1 MTEHSRKSRWAASA
15 AMIALTACSAGD
27 GRPTAH
33 FDSAVAVSRSSS
45 VGTAPMFAVSRDGHE
60 AVVWV
65 SAPNGGAEGS
75 LFLNVDG
82 RQASTLSDSIGPIE
96 AHGEAPPKL
105 VYGTDGSL
113 NVVYVVGKEVPGR
126 RFPLAALRFARSTDG
141 GRTWGA
147 PVTVTDDSS
156 TFGSH
161 NFHALHAAEDG
172 TLYAAWLDGRHG
184 KSSAY
189 VTRST
194 DGGRTWAPNVRVSA
208 GEACPCCRTSL
219 ATGVDGTLYLAWRQ
233 VYPGNIRDVVVAR
246 SSDRGATWS
255 EPVRVHEDNWV
266 FDACPHAGPS
276 LQVDKAGRVHIA
288 WWTGK
293 EGSAGVFYARSDDG
307 AKTFGAPIALGVAE
321 FSRPAHVQLALGA
334 NDVVAAVWDDGT
346 LQTPQIVLRASH
358 DGGKTFGDVERLSAP
373 GKAAAFPVLGMTRT
387 GVAVAWSEE
396 DSAVA
401 TMREHSHPNMKD
413 PHAVMKMEAV
423 GEAQVMVRRGTLG
436 GAAPKAVSAT
446 GFRPLGV
453 GDLAPR
459 YEAVSLAGDTLR
471 VGGGEGGASQPV
483 TLVNVWAT
491 WCESCREEFA
501 DLDRISKD
509 YAKRGVRVVSVSVDQ
524 GSSAGVQRFV
534 DAVRPSF
541 PVAHDPAGR
550 IQRLYAAVGVPST
563 YVVGA
568 DGRVVWKLT
577 GNLHA
582 DPGQVREEL
591 DKALSR

>member
-1 MTEHSRKSRWAASA
+1 MSLTKKVAIVLGVTCSVAVG
-15 AMIALTACSAGD
+15 LTACTNSSAGA
-27 GRPTAH
+27 TAR
-33 FDSAVAVSRSSS
+33 FDSAVAISRSSS

-65 SAPNGGAEGS
+65 SAPDGGAAGS

-82 RQASTLSDSIGPIE
+82 KQASTLRDAIGPIE

-105 VYGTDGSL
+105 VYGGDGSL
-113 NVVYVVGKEVPGR
+113 NVVYVVGKEVPGK
-126 RFPLAALRFARSTDG
+126 RFPLAALRFARSVDG
-141 GRTWGA
+141 GKTWSV

-161 NFHALHAAEDG
+161 NFHALHASADG
-172 TLYAAWLDGRHG
+172 TLYVSWLDGRHG

-194 DGGRTWAPNVRVSA
+194 DGGRTWAPNVRVSVT
-208 GEACPCCRTSL
+208 EACPCCRTAL

-233 VYPGNIRDVVVAR
+233 VYPGNVRDVVVAR
-246 SSDRGATWS
+246 SNDKGATWS

-276 LQVDKAGRVHIA
+276 LQVDGAGRVHVA

-293 EGSAGVFYARSDDG
+293 EGAAGVYYTRSNDG
-307 AKTFGAPIALGVAE
+307 AKTFDTPVALGVAQ
-321 FSRPAHVQLALGA
+321 FSRPAHVQLAV
-334 NDVVAAVWDDGT
+334 DDSVVAAVWDDGT
-346 LQTPQIVLRASH
+346 LATPQVVLRASH

-401 TMREHSHPNMKD
+401 TMREHSHPDMKD
-413 PHAVMKMEAV
+413 PHAVMKMEPV

-436 GAAPKAVSAT
+436 GAAPRVANSAS
-446 GFRPLGV
+446 FRPLGV
-453 GDLAPR
+453 GDIAPR
-459 YEAVSLAGDTLR
+459 YEAVSLSGDTLR
-471 VGGGEGGASQPV
+471 VGGAPQPV

-501 DLDRISKD
+501 DLDRISRD
-509 YAKRGVRVVSVSVDQ
+509 YAKRGVRVVAVSVDQ
-524 GSSAGVQRFV
+524 GSSAGVTRFV
-534 DAVRPSF
+534 KAVRPSF

-568 DGRVVWKLT
+568 DGRVAWRLT

-582 DPGQVREEL
+582 DPEQVRREL
-591 DKALSR
+591 DKALTR